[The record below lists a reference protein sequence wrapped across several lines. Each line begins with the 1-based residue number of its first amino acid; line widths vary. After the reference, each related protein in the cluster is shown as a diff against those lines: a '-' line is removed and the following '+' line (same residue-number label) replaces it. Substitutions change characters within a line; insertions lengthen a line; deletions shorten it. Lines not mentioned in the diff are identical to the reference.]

1 MRKCL
6 FILAFI
12 ISAFANAATYTNP
25 ILPGFYPDPSICRV
39 GQDYY
44 LVNSSF
50 CYFPGVPLFHST
62 DLVNW
67 QQIGNVLDREEQLP
81 LKGATPWLGIYAPTI
96 RYHEGIFYMITTNVG
111 NGGNF
116 FVTATDPR
124 GPWSNP
130 IWLKQGGIDPS
141 LFWEDGRCYMCS
153 NPDDGI
159 WLCEIDD
166 KTGEQLT
173 DSRLLWRGDGGR
185 YPEAPHIYKKDGYY
199 YLMIAEGGTEM
210 GHSETIAR
218 SRNIYGPYESNP
230 NNPILCHQRQQTQGS
245 PIQGTGHAD
254 LVEAPDG
261 KWWLVCLAFRPQGGL
276 HILGRE
282 TFLAPVEWKDG
293 WPVVN
298 GNGTV
303 PDTIPSTCSR
313 TNTIQNSQNHS
324 APFITIQNTFQWL
337 YLRNPHKEN
346 YQFKDGNLIMKGGCA
361 LEDEN
366 DSPSFYGLRQTAFDF
381 TLTTDVKP
389 ENGCQAG
396 LTVFM
401 KEDGHY
407 DLLYDGENILLTYRL
422 GRILHTAAKVKYP
435 DSKGIRLKIVG
446 NKDCYTFYYAEIN
459 TDDWHQLDAV
469 DTRFI
474 STETIGGFTGVILA
488 LHAKGDG
495 QNSATFSKYNLTN
508 N

>member
-1 MRKCL
+1 MKKYIVMLMAMACL
-6 FILAFI
+6 SLN
-12 ISAFANAATYTNP
+12 ANAITNP

-39 GQDYY
+39 GNDYY

-50 CYFPGVPLFHST
+50 CYFPGVPIFHST
-62 DLVNW
+62 DLMHW

-81 LKGATPWLGIYAPTI
+81 LQGATPWLGIYAPTI
-96 RYHEGIFYMITTNVG
+96 RYHEGLFYMITTNVG

-124 GPWSNP
+124 GPWSNL

-141 LFWEDGRCYMCS
+141 LYWEDGRCYMCS

-173 DSRLLWRGDGGR
+173 ESRLLWRGDGGR

-245 PIQGTGHAD
+245 AIQGTGHAD
-254 LVEAPDG
+254 LVETADG
-261 KWWLVCLAFRPQGGL
+261 KWWMVCLAFRPQGGL

-282 TFLAPVEWKDG
+282 TFLTPVEWKDG

-303 PDTIPSTCSR
+303 PETL
-313 TNTIQNSQNHS
+313 NTIQNPQN
-324 APFITIQNTFQWL
+324 PQNPQNLQTLRNPQNLQNSFQWL
-337 YLRNPHKEN
+337 YLRNPHKTN
-346 YQFKDGNLIMKGGCA
+346 YEFKDGCLIMKGGCP
-361 LEDEN
+361 LEDEK
-366 DSPSFYGLRQTAFDF
+366 DSPSFYGVRQTAFDF
-381 TLTTDVKP
+381 ALTADVLP
-389 ENGCQAG
+389 EKGCQAG
-396 LTVFM
+396 LSVFM

-407 DLLYDGENILLTYRL
+407 DLLYDGEYIYLTYRL
-422 GRILHTAAKVKYP
+422 GRILHIAAKVSLASSQGVRMKV
-435 DSKGIRLKIVG
+435 VG
-446 NKDCYTFYYAEIN
+446 NKDCYTFFYTQPGSE
-459 TDDWHQLDAV
+459 DWHQLDAV

-488 LHAKGDG
+488 LHAIGDG
-495 QNSATFSKYNLTN
+495 KATFSNYSLTN
-508 N
+508 K